1 MRKKKDQDLTEAELK
16 KIQVLE
22 SEIIDKHQLLEDI
35 KAKAKKI
42 EKKVESI
49 KKFEKFLERVKDANP
64 DEFSELIDILSRYK
78 QLVAKNDELKL
89 KQKKYA
95 DEHDLI
101 STQLSNFENEMEVKQ
116 TLINNRMSKLQEELE
131 KEDKQ
136 KSQLL
141 ALRDENTK
149 LKSKKITETG
159 QILMTI
165 DNLYQ
170 KCEQM
175 KDIFPSN
182 KNVRAYEKVK
192 DFNNT

>member
-42 EKKVESI
+42 EKKVESM

>member
-1 MRKKKDQDLTEAELK
+1 M
-16 KIQVLE
+16 
-22 SEIIDKHQLLEDI
+22 
-35 KAKAKKI
+35 
-42 EKKVESI
+42 
-49 KKFEKFLERVKDANP
+49 KKFEKFLEKVKDANP

-78 QLVAKNDELKL
+78 QLVAKNEELKL

-95 DEHDLI
+95 DEHDQI
-101 STQLSNFENEMEVKQ
+101 STELSLFENQMEMKQ
-116 TLINNRMSKLQEELE
+116 TLINNRMSKQQEQLE
-131 KEDKQ
+131 AVDKE

-141 ALRDENTK
+141 AQRDESTK

-182 KNVRAYEKVK
+182 KNVRLYDKVK
-192 DFNNT
+192 DYNNTQMSGEKASE

>member
-1 MRKKKDQDLTEAELK
+1 M
-16 KIQVLE
+16 
-22 SEIIDKHQLLEDI
+22 
-35 KAKAKKI
+35 
-42 EKKVESI
+42 